1 MNTADK
7 TNAILKRI
15 SENKHTEADIEYLQQ
30 LLTGNDSQSLKQL
43 GKYNV
48 NIGTGKEIHIGDRI
62 YYQNNDETIQALIQS
77 VRASQEKNCEVEY
90 FRTIE
95 ACSNREAVEKYF
107 KNVLQKLHQKGA
119 LEILENVFNT
129 GILFNY
135 IAKIK
140 DFEAGLGMRGE
151 AFFLFSE
158 FANLKLPILQ
168 QFSAQSMVWARKAVS
183 PDAAGQAFFN
193 FRMPAHLCFAIAIVD
208 ELDPETRISIKKTNP
223 FDLRVDMLWYEIP
236 VVYELSQQKLYFYDQ
251 PTNFFEQFKG
261 EIVWKQLR
269 LIIQEILGDRL

>member
-1 MNTADK
+1 MSDELID
-7 TNAILKRI
+7 ILDRI
-15 SENKHTEADIEYLQQ
+15 AKGQHTDADIATLCQILGWSDRQ
-30 LLTGNDSQSLKQL
+30 TKQQL

-48 NIGTGKEIHIGDRI
+48 NIGEGKDIHIGDHI
-62 YYQNNDETIQALIQS
+62 YLSWNEESIQALIQ
-77 VRASQEKNCEVEY
+77 AIHNFQNTEKKEDHLQTEIPC
-90 FRTIE
+90 RDRQ
-95 ACSNREAVEKYF
+95 ALEKYF
-107 KNVLQKLHQKGA
+107 KTTLAKLKQKGC
-119 LEILENVFNT
+119 LDIRQNIT
-129 GILFNY
+129 HSSIQFNY

-158 FANLKLPILQ
+158 FTNLTMPTLQ
-168 QFSAQSMVWARKAVS
+168 QFSAQSMVYARKSVS

-193 FRMPAHLCFAIAIVD
+193 FRMPTHLCFAIAIVD
-208 ELDPETRISIKKTNP
+208 ELDPETRISIQTTNP

-236 VVYELSQQKLYFYDQ
+236 VVYELSQQKIYFYDQ

-269 LIIQEILGDRL
+269 TIIQQILGGCL